1 MIEGRIA
8 ITGANGHLGRR
19 LLSRLPNARAV
30 VRSAAA
36 AEVIAAG
43 HPGTDTAIVD
53 YTDATAMQRAVEG
66 CSAVIH
72 LVGIL
77 KETRTNRYVDAHEAT
92 CTALAAATRASGL
105 QQIVYLSILGS
116 HGRAA
121 NACLASKG
129 RGEEIL
135 LASGTRTI
143 VLQVP
148 MVLGE
153 SDFASRALAA
163 RARKKRC
170 FLLRAESREQP
181 IYAGDVIDGILATFN
196 PDLPSGTLAIA
207 GPESLTRAQLTLRA
221 AKVLGTRPQIVSL
234 PLKIG
239 MMAAWLLERVS
250 ANPPVTRAMLEVLDH
265 DDDIE
270 AEHAAR
276 VLGIGLTP
284 LDAMLTMVLR
294 ESSR

>member
-36 AEVIAAG
+36 AEQIAAG
-43 HPGTDTAIVD
+43 HPGADTVIVD
-53 YTDATAMQRAVEG
+53 YTDATAMKRAVEG

-92 CTALAAATRASGL
+92 CTALAAAARASGV
-105 QQIVYLSILGS
+105 QQISYLSIIGS

-129 RGEEIL
+129 RAEEIL
-135 LASGTRTI
+135 LASGTRTV

-163 RARKKRC
+163 RAGKKRC
-170 FLLRAESREQP
+170 FVLRAESREQP
-181 IYAGDVIDGILATFN
+181 IYAGDVIDGIVAAFN
-196 PDLPSGTLAIA
+196 ADLPPGSLAIA
-207 GPESLTRAQLTLRA
+207 GPESVTRAELTRRA
-221 AKVLGTRPQIVSL
+221 ARVLGTNPQIVSL
-234 PLKIG
+234 PLGLG
-239 MMAAWLLERVS
+239 MIAAWFLERVS

-276 VLGIGLTP
+276 VLGIRLTP
-284 LDAMLTMVLR
+284 LDEMLSMVLK
-294 ESSR
+294 ESST